1 MNVVENYLMPEN
13 VELIHDENK
22 LDEWNQLVQELGLQ
36 KQPKNGDKSPIPFLP
51 MSNTHKAVFETLCPS
66 KSDYKEYTKTI
77 PLEVLKLISLS
88 NRENYFQ
95 KIEIWHNEEVPDPVC
110 VGICGHWKLS
120 SGEGSDKQFKS
131 KEEMHAKYPENKSW
145 NYFSESSRY
154 LIARW
159 GDVAKDFNIL
169 KEEAREYFLRKKAA
183 ETRKQIKELE
193 TALANVQD
201 EATILFG

>member
-1 MNVVENYLMPEN
+1 MNTVEKFLMAEN

-22 LDEWNQLVQELGLQ
+22 LDEWNKLVEELGLE
-36 KQPKNGDKSPIPFLP
+36 KQPRNGDKSPIPFLP
-51 MSNTHKAVFETLCPS
+51 MSKVHKAVFETLCPS
-66 KSDYKEYTKTI
+66 KSDINLYTKTI

-88 NRENYFQ
+88 QKEGYFN

-110 VGICGHWKLS
+110 VGIVGSYQTYDS
-120 SGEGSDKQFKS
+120 SKPGKFKS
-131 KEEMHAKYPENKSW
+131 RQELRDTYPDSSIYFNEE
-145 NYFSESSRY
+145 SRY

-159 GDVAKDFNIL
+159 GDVAKSFNVL
-169 KEEAREYFLRKKAA
+169 TEEAREYFTRKKSA

-193 TALANVQD
+193 TQLHNIQD